1 MTPPKAFGSMTGS
14 SSMAARSRLA
24 ALGSRLSPSIDM
36 TAVEGVV
43 IGGLFGA
50 LQAGLVM
57 SLYRTE
63 MVYEIGG
70 IVGLYSLN
78 GGWYVLLAL
87 GVLFGIPFVAFVSGS
102 INSFANTIIM
112 LSSRSSALQKVL
124 VPLLKRSALGVTC
137 AGVGQLYGVGVG
149 VLFQLVAL
157 PVWLRFVMG
166 LSVPVPYL
174 TVGGV
179 IGVVAWALYG
189 GAMGLVYGLIL
200 ENSTG

>member
-1 MTPPKAFGSMTGS
+1 MTPPKTFASMVAS
-14 SSMAARSRLA
+14 SDMAVRSRLA
-24 ALGSRLSPSIDM
+24 ALRSRVSPSID
-36 TAVEGVV
+36 TSAIEGIV

-50 LQAGLVM
+50 LQAGLIM

-63 MVYEIGG
+63 MIYEVGG

-102 INSFANTIIM
+102 INSFANTVIM

-124 VPLLKRSALGVTC
+124 VPLLQRSALGITC
-137 AGVGQLYGVGVG
+137 AGVGQLYGVAVG
-149 VLFQLVAL
+149 VLFHLIAM
-157 PVWLRFVMG
+157 PVWLRLVMG

-174 TVGGV
+174 TVGGIV
-179 IGVVAWALYG
+179 GVVAWALYG

>member
-87 GVLFGIPFVAFVSGS
+87 GILFGIPFVAFVSGS
-102 INSFANTIIM
+102 INSFANTVIM

-179 IGVVAWALYG
+179 VGVVAWALYG